1 MAQPQTKK
9 NVNSENNKDQSF
21 SILLTAVSAVSDEND
36 LIRLVVSGISSILPC
51 SFSGIGIFDEKNS
64 SWNIT
69 IQQKEKLLSK
79 NEIKPILFEFNALFN
94 EIFVD
99 GKLKQ
104 IDDKQQPKS
113 NQKFKCFKTLEL
125 SSLLVAPL
133 RTIQTKL
140 GVIFLGSE
148 NGEYF
153 SDKEIYALQI
163 FAEQL
168 TTVIEEHRLR
178 HSLEKYS
185 NSLQLKNELILNAA
199 GEGIYGVDA
208 KGQATFI
215 NSSAKRILGWSLE
228 DVEGK
233 TFHECHHHSYPDGSP
248 YPVSECP
255 GYAAL
260 KDGKVHRI
268 DDEVFWT
275 KDGKA
280 VPVEYISTPIIEN
293 SEIIGT
299 VIVFSD
305 ISERKKAEKELQDA
319 FQEISK
325 LKDALEKERDYL
337 REEYEVSLKFGEIIG
352 ESSTLQK
359 MLVQIEAVAS
369 TPANVLIFGESG
381 TGKEL
386 TARAIHSRSER
397 SESSLIKVNCASI
410 PRELFESEFF
420 GHVKGSFTGAHRDRV
435 GRFELAD
442 GGTLFLD
449 EVGEIPLELQSKLLR
464 VLQEKEFERIGDEKT
479 KKVDVRILAA
489 TNRDLKKEVEK
500 GNFREDLFFRLSVFP
515 IEVPPLRDR
524 REDIVPLAI
533 HFLEKSCNEM
543 GRDMLKL
550 TREQGRLLENYH
562 WPGNIRELQHVI
574 ARAAILSTGSKLQLD
589 STLFQ
594 SSTTPKKSTKSVDI
608 LPDAEFLT
616 AEEFKQREKENIV
629 AALQHSDWR
638 VSGKGGAAELLGIK
652 PTTLS
657 HQMKTFNI
665 KKPS

>member
-1 MAQPQTKK
+1 MAQPHSKK
-9 NVNSENNKDQSF
+9 KVKSENNKDQSF

-51 SFSGIGIFDEKNS
+51 CLSGIGIFDEKNS

-69 IQQKEKLLSK
+69 IQQKEKFLSK
-79 NEIKPILFEFNALFN
+79 DEIKPILFELNVLFN

-104 IDDKQQPKS
+104 IDDKQKAQS
-113 NQKFKCFKTLEL
+113 HQNNKCFKILKL

-133 RTIQTKL
+133 RTIHTKL
-140 GVIFLGSE
+140 GVIFLGRE
-148 NGEYF
+148 RGEYF
-153 SDKEIYALQI
+153 SEKEIYALQI

-178 HSLEKYS
+178 DSLEKYS
-185 NSLQLKNELILNAA
+185 SNLRLRNELILNAA
-199 GEGIYGVDA
+199 GEGIYGIDKNGRGTFVNRSAVD
-208 KGQATFI
+208 
-215 NSSAKRILGWSLE
+215 ILGWDLE
-228 DVEGK
+228 DFKK
-233 TFHECHHHSYPDGSP
+233 TNSHDCHHHTKIDGSP
-248 YPVSECP
+248 YPKEECP
-255 GYAAL
+255 IYHAL
-260 KDGKVHRI
+260 KDGKVHRC
-268 DDEVFWT
+268 DNEVFWS
-275 KDGKA
+275 KDGTS
-280 VPVEYISTPIIEN
+280 VPVEYISTPIIQKG
-293 SEIIGT
+293 EIIGA

-305 ISERKKAEKELQDA
+305 ITERKNAEKKLNNA
-319 FQEISK
+319 FNEIK
-325 LKDALEKERDYL
+325 LLKDELEKERDYL

-352 ESSTLQK
+352 ESSALQK

-515 IEVPPLRDR
+515 IEVPPLRNR

-543 GRDMLKL
+543 SRDMLKL
-550 TREQGRLLENYH
+550 NREQGKLLENYR

-574 ARAAILSTGSKLQLD
+574 ARAAILSTSSKLQLD
-589 STLFQ
+589 PTLFQ
-594 SSTTPKKSTKSVDI
+594 SSTTTKKSTKSVEN

-616 AEEFKQREKENIV
+616 AEEFKQREKENII

-657 HQMKTFNI
+657 HQMKTLKI
-665 KKPS
+665 KKPT